1 MIRVEA
7 RIGATM
13 SGVKMTKQLPLE
25 ELHVAANAR
34 FGSFA
39 GYEMP
44 ITYPLGV
51 MKEHLHTRNAA
62 GLFDISHMSHIEVR
76 GRQATDLISRAC
88 PYPASDQDIGTGRYT
103 YMLNDRAG
111 MIDDLIVSR
120 LADQRFLVVA
130 NGACADK
137 DLAHLTALS
146 SGFDAEVVHIPR
158 VFLALQG
165 PAAADALAKL
175 VPESG
180 SLLFMKVAELADGT
194 FLSRSG
200 YTGEDGFEI
209 GLSLETAEAF
219 AKNLLSDPN
228 VEWIGL
234 GARDSLRIEAGLPLY
249 GQDMD
254 EDTDPVTAGL
264 IWAVPKELRG
274 GGDFVGAE
282 ALAAIVAAGASHKR
296 VGLKPDGRAPVR
308 GGAMLFDGDA
318 TGAGEI
324 GLVTSGG
331 FGPSC
336 EHPIA
341 IGRILKD
348 AGAAGDHVYADVRG
362 KKLACTIAK
371 LPFVP
376 RNYYRGG

>member
-1 MIRVEA
+1 
-7 RIGATM
+7 
-13 SGVKMTKQLPLE
+13 MTKQLPLKP
-25 ELHVAANAR
+25 LHVAANAR
-34 FGSFA
+34 FGPFA
-39 GYEMP
+39 GYDMP

-62 GLFDISHMSHIEVR
+62 GLFDISHMSHIEVS
-76 GRQATDLISRAC
+76 GPKAADLVSRAC
-88 PYPASDQDIGTGRYT
+88 PYVASEQEIGTGRYT
-103 YMLNDRAG
+103 YMLNDQAG

-120 LADQRFLVVA
+120 LAEQRFLVVA

-137 DLAHLTALS
+137 DLSHLTTLA
-146 SGFDAEVVHIPR
+146 SGFNARVNHIPR
-158 VFLALQG
+158 VFMALQG
-165 PAAADALAKL
+165 PRAAEVLVKSVPEADAL
-175 VPESG
+175 
-180 SLLFMKVAELADGT
+180 LFMQVRELDGGT

-219 AKNLLSDPN
+219 AKRLLADPA

-264 IWAVPKELRG
+264 IWAVPGKLRS
-274 GGDFVGAE
+274 GGDYVGSE
-282 ALAAIVAAGASHKR
+282 ALAAIVATGASQKR

-308 GGAMLFDGDA
+308 GGAVLYDGD
-318 TGAGEI
+318 GADAAGI
-324 GLVTSGG
+324 CG
-331 FGPSC
+331 
-336 EHPIA
+336 HPVA
-341 IGRILKD
+341 IGRIEKS
-348 AGAAGDHVYADVRG
+348 AGATGDRVYADVRG
-362 KKLACTIAK
+362 RKLACTIEK

-376 RNYYRGG
+376 RNYHRGG

>member
-1 MIRVEA
+1 MA
-7 RIGATM
+7 
-13 SGVKMTKQLPLE
+13 KQLPLK

-34 FGSFA
+34 FGPFA
-39 GYEMP
+39 GYDMP

-51 MKEHLHTRNAA
+51 MKEHLHTRSAA
-62 GLFDISHMSHIEVR
+62 GLFDISHMSHIEVS
-76 GRQATDLISRAC
+76 GPQAAELISRAC
-88 PYPASDQDIGTGRYT
+88 PYAASEQELNTGRYT
-103 YMLNDRAG
+103 YMLNDQAG

-120 LADQRFLVVA
+120 LGDKRFLVVA

-137 DLAHLTALS
+137 DLAHLTQLS
-146 SGFDAEVVHIPR
+146 SDFDTTVHHIPR

-165 PAAADALAKL
+165 PKAADVLAEL
-175 VPESG
+175 VADSS
-180 SLLFMKVAELADGT
+180 SLLFMHVMELDDGT

-209 GLSLETAEAF
+209 GISLDLAEAF
-219 AKNLLSDPN
+219 AKGLIADPD

-254 EDTDPVTAGL
+254 EDTDPLTAGL
-264 IWAVPKELRG
+264 IWAVPKELRAG
-274 GGDFVGAE
+274 GSYVGSQ
-282 ALAAIVAAGASHKR
+282 ALGEIIANGASHKR
-296 VGLKPDGRAPVR
+296 AGLKPDGRAPVR
-308 GGAMLFDGDA
+308 GGSLLYDGD
-318 TGAGEI
+318 GAEAVEI
-324 GLVTSGG
+324 GVVTSGG

-336 EHPIA
+336 GHPVA
-341 IGRILKD
+341 IGRILKT
-348 AGAAGDHVYADVRG
+348 AGTTGDHLFADVRG
-362 KKLACTIAK
+362 KRLACTIEK

>member
-1 MIRVEA
+1 
-7 RIGATM
+7 
-13 SGVKMTKQLPLE
+13 MTKQLPLR
-25 ELHVAANAR
+25 ELHEAANAR
-34 FGSFA
+34 FGPFA

-51 MKEHLHTRNAA
+51 MKEHLHTRSTA

-76 GRQATDLISRAC
+76 GPQAADLVSRAC
-88 PYPASDQDIGTGRYT
+88 PYHAAEQAVGTGRYT
-103 YMLNDRAG
+103 YMLNNRAG

-120 LADQRFLVVA
+120 LDDQRFLVVA

-137 DLAHLTALS
+137 DLAHLMDIS
-146 SGFDAEVVHIPR
+146 SVFNAEVVHVPR

-165 PAAADALAKL
+165 PQAAAVMAKF
-175 VPESG
+175 VPDSS
-180 SLLFMKVAELADGT
+180 SLLFMQVMELADGT
-194 FLSRSG
+194 FISRSG

-209 GLSLETAEAF
+209 GLSLESAKAF
-219 AKNLLSDPN
+219 AENLLADDD

-264 IWAVPKELRG
+264 IWAVPQDLRS
-274 GGDFVGAE
+274 GGDFVGSD
-282 ALAAIVAAGASHKR
+282 ALANIVSAGTSHKR
-296 VGLKPDGRAPVR
+296 IGLKPDGRAPVR
-308 GGAMLFDGDA
+308 GGALLYDSDGDEA
-318 TGAGEI
+318 QET

-336 EHPIA
+336 GHPIA
-341 IGRILKD
+341 IGRILRT
-348 AGAAGDHVYADVRG
+348 AGTTGDHVFADVRG
-362 KKLACTIAK
+362 KKLACTIEK

-376 RNYYRGG
+376 RNYHRGD

>member
-1 MIRVEA
+1 
-7 RIGATM
+7 
-13 SGVKMTKQLPLE
+13 MTKQLPLK

-34 FGSFA
+34 FGPFA

-51 MKEHLHTRNAA
+51 MKEHLHTRSAA

-76 GRQATDLISRAC
+76 GAQASDLISRAC
-88 PYPASDQDIGTGRYT
+88 PYLAADQEIGTGRYT

-120 LADQRFLVVA
+120 LAEQRFLVVA

-137 DLAHLTALS
+137 DLAHLKALS
-146 SGFDAEVVHIPR
+146 SDFDAEVVHIPR
-158 VFLALQG
+158 VFRALQG
-165 PAAADALAKL
+165 PKAADALAKC

-180 SLLFMKVAELADGT
+180 SLLFMQVAELADGT

-209 GLSLETAEAF
+209 GLAPESAETF
-219 AKNLLSDPN
+219 AKTLLSDPD

-264 IWAVPKELRG
+264 IWAVPKELREAG
-274 GGDFVGAE
+274 GYIGAD
-282 ALAAIVAAGASHKR
+282 ALAGIVSSGASHKR
-296 VGLKPDGRAPVR
+296 VGLTPDGRAPVR
-308 GGAMLFDGDA
+308 GGAELFDGDGDDA
-318 TGAGEI
+318 DEI
-324 GLVTSGG
+324 GVVTSGG

-336 EHPIA
+336 GHPVA
-341 IGRILKD
+341 IGRILKA
-348 AGAAGDHVYADVRG
+348 AGSTGDHVYADVRG

-376 RNYYRGG
+376 RNYHRGG